1 MMNRKIWLYSGLS
14 NATIKP
20 QASGRVSWRVA
31 AIVARQVPSVFVSRH
46 GKRIIRIYTDG
57 ADKLRVNS
65 ARVCAKV
72 RMCGGLDE
80 ERGGWGGDTESL
92 GKNRPVRQAPQY
104 LLTRRAVYH
113 PYKLLQC
120 ICTNMRFRV
129 RYDA

>member
-1 MMNRKIWLYSGLS
+1 MNRKIWLYSGLS

-80 ERGGWGGDTESL
+80 EREATPKL
-92 GKNRPVRQAPQY
+92 GHRSAGTPSPQY